1 MSEEMSIKSDLSES
15 WLEALDLD
23 GLEAELREE
32 DSAFN
37 FSDYEKYANPAN
49 ASGYFDEDETEIGS
63 SLGSSRFKDEDED
76 DQLESEFDDEVI
88 TDEDIQK
95 NAHRFYPE
103 ERTYRS
109 LLLEIFTPEQAIEL
123 EKIQRTYSITN
134 NQKIKIYREKLDEWG
149 IVYAPIGGGTNRY
162 AFMVDGYIV
171 KIACDG
177 DGKIDNKREFIYSI
191 PLQPYVIK
199 CYETYADGLMSIFE
213 YVEAF
218 TIDDFW
224 KNQGKMKEI
233 LSEIGNQFLIGDVGI
248 TSTNYV
254 NWGFRDDG
262 SIVILD
268 YAYIYSVAFKQ
279 FTCPC
284 SPSSMLYYDKDFNKL
299 VCNCCGKIYTFREV
313 RKRISRK
320 DQDEEIGDLYKKGY
334 ILTDKE
340 QVKEFNPNFV
350 LGAYGTIKEKLHKEM
365 KKSGKM
371 FFKSVLSKS
380 QNSSE
385 EKIPDHVDDLDA
397 LFATGCFDNALDQ
410 FKKR

>member
-1 MSEEMSIKSDLSES
+1 MGEMSVKSDLSENWFDS
-15 WLEALDLD
+15 IDFDALED
-23 GLEAELREE
+23 ELKEE
-32 DSAFN
+32 DSPFN

-49 ASGYFDEDETEIGS
+49 ARAYFDDDGESIGETVGGNNRFDEEEDINS
-63 SLGSSRFKDEDED
+63 D
-76 DQLESEFDDEVI
+76 FDDVII
-88 TDEDIQK
+88 TDKDIED

-103 ERTYRS
+103 EKSYRS
-109 LLLEIFTPEQAIEL
+109 LLLEIFTADQAIEL

-149 IVYAPIGGGTNRY
+149 VEYSPIGGGTNRY
-162 AFMVDGYIV
+162 AFMVDGYII

-199 CYETYADGLMSIFE
+199 CYETYGDGLMSVFE

-233 LSEIGNQFLIGDVGI
+233 LSEIGSQFLIGDVGI
-248 TSTNYV
+248 NSTNYV

-268 YAYIYSVAFKQ
+268 YAYIYSVKFKQ

-284 SPSSMLYYDKDFNKL
+284 SPSSMLHYDKDFNKL
-299 VCNCCGKIYTFREV
+299 VCNCCGKVYTFREV

-320 DQDEEIGDLYKKGY
+320 DQDEEIGDLYQKGY
-334 ILTDKE
+334 LLTEKE
-340 QVKEFNPNFV
+340 QIRSFNPNFV
-350 LGAYGTIKEKLHKEM
+350 LGAYGTIKEKLQKEIR
-365 KKSGKM
+365 KSGKIL
-371 FFKSVLSKS
+371 FKSVLSKR
-380 QNSSE
+380 QNIDDQISE
-385 EKIPDHVDDLDA
+385 YGDDLDA
-397 LFATGCFDNALDQ
+397 LLASGCFDASLDQ
-410 FKKR
+410 FKKDNF

>member
-1 MSEEMSIKSDLSES
+1 MSDETEYQFGSN
-15 WLEALDLD
+15 WLNALDLD
-23 GLEAELREE
+23 GLEDELKSDGSSEF
-32 DSAFN
+32 DFT
-37 FSDYEKYANPAN
+37 DYEKYSNPAN
-49 ASGYFDEDETEIGS
+49 ARASEEPVTAASQVGSDVNPDGGYESAYDHYTK
-63 SLGSSRFKDEDED
+63 SL
-76 DQLESEFDDEVI
+76 I
-88 TDEDIQK
+88 TDDDIVS
-95 NAHRFYPE
+95 NANRFYPTE
-103 ERTYRS
+103 KTYRS
-109 LLLEIFTPEQAIEL
+109 LLLDTFTPDQVIEL
-123 EKIQRTYSITN
+123 EKIQRTLSISN

-149 IVYAPIGGGTNRY
+149 ISYSPIGGGTNRY

-191 PLQPYVIK
+191 PLQPHVIK

-380 QNSSE
+380 QNSSDN
-385 EKIPDHVDDLDA
+385 KIPDHVDDLDA
-397 LFATGCFDNALDQ
+397 LFATGCFDSALDQ